1 MEEQESFDK
10 IMGMME
16 EKIDGRESSI
26 KEIVKI
32 LYDESK
38 IYMTARLTGERI
50 EHITKNII
58 VLTFYQKFYE
68 DLKTE
73 IVRTAKTITM
83 KCLCDKGCEFCNNT
97 GEITTQV
104 IESKTVENQRMLKR
118 KFSKYLEQFIKDMMK
133 LTVSEGGLGR
143 KEGVDIVL
151 NQQNQLDREKMM
163 QERRPVIT

>member
-1 MEEQESFDK
+1 MEETESFDK
-10 IMGMME
+10 VMGLME
-16 EKIDGRESSI
+16 DKLDARESSI

-73 IVRTAKTITM
+73 TIRTAKPVVM
-83 KCLCDKGCEFCNNT
+83 SCLCEKGCDFCSNKPL
-97 GEITTQV
+97 TTEVMQSET
-104 IESKTVENQRMLKR
+104 IENQRMLKK
-118 KFSKYLEQFIKDMMK
+118 KFSKYLDQFIKDMMK
-133 LTVSEGGLGR
+133 LTVSEGGQGR
-143 KEGVDIVL
+143 KEGVNIVL
-151 NQQNQLDREKMM
+151 NQQHQLEREKMYE
-163 QERRPVIT
+163 QRRPQIE